1 MKKKLTR
8 TGNSVALV
16 LDKPI
21 MELLGVDENSEVEVS
36 TNGDVLVMTPV
47 RDAMRDEQFRKS
59 ADKIHSKYAGLFRR
73 LAK

>member
-16 LDKPI
+16 LDKP
-21 MELLGVDENSEVEVS
+21 MLKQLGVDETSEVEVS
-36 TNGDVLVMTPV
+36 MNGDVLVLTPV
-47 RDAMRDEQFRKS
+47 RDDTRDEDFRKS

>member
-16 LDKPI
+16 LDKS
-21 MELLGVDENSEVEVS
+21 MLKQLGVDETSEVEVS
-36 TNGDVLVMTPV
+36 MNGDVLVMTPV
-47 RDAMRDEQFRKS
+47 RDDAQDEDFRKS

-73 LAK
+73 LAE